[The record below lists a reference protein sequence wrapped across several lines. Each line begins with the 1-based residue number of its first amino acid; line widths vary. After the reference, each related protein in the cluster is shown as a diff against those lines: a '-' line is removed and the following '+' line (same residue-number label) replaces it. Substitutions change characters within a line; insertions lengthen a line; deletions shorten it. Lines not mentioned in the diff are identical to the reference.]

1 MKKYICTVRA
11 VITETYEVEDIFEID
26 APDDVQAGEDAVTAA
41 EMMPIE
47 DWLKHPDAHPN
58 IRNVEFVDSD
68 FIVEEIE
75 EKNI

>member
-11 VITETYEVEDIFEID
+11 VITETYEVEDTFEIE

-47 DWLKHPDAHPN
+47 EWLKHPDAHPN
-58 IRNVEFVDSD
+58 ARDVELIDTEFL
-68 FIVEEIE
+68 VEDVQ
-75 EKNI
+75 EKQ